1 MLAFVCFV
9 VVVVVVVVGAVVV
22 QPTTAT
28 IHTPKT
34 SGINFFI
41 VLFYQNARGLSL
53 RWSSQ
58 GRATYSLMS

>member
-1 MLAFVCFV
+1 MLAFVCF
-9 VVVVVVVVGAVVV
+9 VVVVVGAVVV

-41 VLFYQNARGLSL
+41 VLFYQNTSDLSL
-53 RWSSQ
+53 RWSGL
-58 GRATYSLMS
+58 GRSTYSLMS